1 MNLII
6 NIMNLTLQKRQYQ
19 NLKNKIY
26 TVMISINVIHILLL
40 NYNILEAFK
49 TLIHTQTANFLENSQ
64 TKK

>member
-1 MNLII
+1 M
-6 NIMNLTLQKRQYQ
+6 
-19 NLKNKIY
+19 NKIY

-49 TLIHTQTANFLENSQ
+49 TLTHTK

>member
-49 TLIHTQTANFLENSQ
+49 TLIHTQT
-64 TKK
+64 KK